1 METLPIILLSILT
14 LLTLITGFLF
24 LRGLF
29 PGRITAVQFALETS
43 WKRSFWLGLVN
54 TVFTAAVLL
63 GLFSLGESAQG
74 FMILALLLSSLYLL
88 VLLFGLTAIS
98 RLLGQRLFPDR
109 KPVPQHVRG
118 GLILLGA
125 GLLPGIGW
133 FLLFPYS
140 CCLAVG
146 CVVLARFQPA
156 DSGDL
161 PDPPPDEKLD

>member
-1 METLPIILLSILT
+1 METLAVLLLSILT

-29 PGRITAVQFALETS
+29 PGRISAVQIALKSS

-54 TVFTAAVLL
+54 TVFSAAVLL
-63 GLFSLGESAQG
+63 GLFSLGESAQA

-109 KPVPQHVRG
+109 KPVPQHIRG

-146 CVVLARFQPA
+146 SVVLARFQPVETA
-156 DSGDL
+156 DF
-161 PDPPPDEKLD
+161 PDPRPDKESD